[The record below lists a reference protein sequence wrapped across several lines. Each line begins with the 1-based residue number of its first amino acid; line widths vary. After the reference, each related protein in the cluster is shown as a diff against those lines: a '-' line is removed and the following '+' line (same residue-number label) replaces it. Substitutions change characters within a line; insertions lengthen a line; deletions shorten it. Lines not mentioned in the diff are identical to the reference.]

1 MISEERLRAA
11 AQRSWQIYT
20 AAQEQG
26 YDRAGEHAFS
36 PSFEKK
42 IHKLSRRAAHPFL
55 YRPACRAA
63 SVVLA
68 VALAGS
74 AWLTFDAGA
83 RWAVLGWIRG
93 IQQGTYF
100 VYHRDEDAA
109 AAAADRQAPRYRL
122 TWIPEG
128 YTHLKTVES
137 GATVITLYADQED
150 HLLQFSYAAQ
160 PETTDWFVVM
170 DGTELEQTTV
180 NGQEGDLLL
189 SHDPEVSS
197 ALLWVDEDQ
206 TAFMVTAFLDEEG
219 LIRLAESVE
228 MVEP

>member
-1 MISEERLRAA
+1 MISEEHLRAA
-11 AQRSWQIYT
+11 AQRSWQLYT

-26 YDRAGEHAFS
+26 YDQEEEHVFS
-36 PSFEKK
+36 PSFERK

-55 YRPACRAA
+55 YRPVCRAA

-68 VALAGS
+68 VALTGS

-83 RWAVLGWIRG
+83 RAAVLGWVKG
-93 IQQGTYF
+93 IQQGAYF
-100 VYHRDEDAA
+100 VYHRDEASA
-109 AAAADRQAPRYRL
+109 TAAADMEAAQYQL

-137 GATVITLYADQED
+137 GATVMNLYADQED

-170 DGTELEQTTV
+170 DGTELEQTTI

-189 SHDPEVSS
+189 SHDPDVSS
-197 ALLWVDEDQ
+197 ALMWVDEDQ
-206 TAFMVTAFLDEEG
+206 TAFMVVAFLDEEG

-228 MVEP
+228 KLEP

>member
-11 AQRSWQIYT
+11 ARRSWQIYT
-20 AAQEQG
+20 AAWEQD
-26 YDRAGEHAFS
+26 YDRGAEHIFS
-36 PSFEKK
+36 LAFEKK
-42 IHKLSRRAAHPFL
+42 IHRLSRRAAHPFL

-63 SVVLA
+63 SV
-68 VALAGS
+68 ALAAALTGG

-83 RWAVLGWIRG
+83 RSAVLGWIKG

-100 VYHRDEDAA
+100 VYHRDEAA
-109 AAAADRQAPRYRL
+109 AGGSETARYQL

-128 YTHLKTVES
+128 YTQLKTVES

-160 PETTDWFVVM
+160 PETTDWFVVL
-170 DGTELEQTTV
+170 DGTEPEQTTV
-180 NGQEGDLLL
+180 DGREADLLL
-189 SHDPEVSS
+189 SHDPDVSS
-197 ALLWVDEDQ
+197 ALLWVDEEQ
-206 TAFMVTAFLDEEG
+206 TAFMVSAFLDEEG

-228 MVEP
+228 KLEPQGS